1 MQISTKSKDDVYI
14 IEISGRM
21 DSISSKEIEANL
33 NDMIQHNR
41 NKIIIDLGAV
51 NYISSVGLR
60 FLLATLKKQ
69 KERDG
74 SMKLASLQPF
84 VRDIFKIT
92 GFDRIFSI
100 SSDQEEAISKFIDES
115 REDGLTLS
123 KQDPIL

>member
-21 DSISSKEIEANL
+21 DSISIKEIEANF
-33 NDMIQHNR
+33 NDIIDSTR

-74 SMKLASLQPF
+74 SIKLASLQPF
-84 VRDIFKIT
+84 VRDIFK
-92 GFDRIFSI
+92 RIP
-100 SSDQEEAISKFIDES
+100 KN
-115 REDGLTLS
+115 
-123 KQDPIL
+123 PV